1 MAMNASS
8 HISFEILADIAE
20 NRVTGVALN
29 VAMEHLSA
37 CPECEE
43 TLKQL
48 KQVIGM
54 MRSDTTADVPAD
66 LLRSAIDTFSPEK
79 QPLVR
84 RIIAVLTFDSRSAG
98 SAFGLRSIRTP
109 SRQLLYSAQDTDV
122 DLRIIVQ
129 NEECI
134 LTGQIIREGCVEGR
148 VEISGETGSAA
159 ATLNELCEFTL
170 PPIPT
175 GNYSL
180 KIRMPDVEIEIPD
193 LELKD

>member
-1 MAMNASS
+1 MNASA
-8 HISFEILADIAE
+8 HISFEILVDIAE
-20 NRVTGVALN
+20 HRVTGVALTAALAH
-29 VAMEHLSA
+29 VSA
-37 CPECEE
+37 CPECDE
-43 TLKQL
+43 TLRQLKQL
-48 KQVIGM
+48 IGM

-79 QPLVR
+79 QPPVR
-84 RIIAVLTFDSRSAG
+84 RVIAVLTFDSRSAG

-109 SRQLLYSAQDTDV
+109 SRQLLYSALDTDL
-122 DLRIIVQ
+122 DLRIKVQ
-129 NEECI
+129 NQQYI

-148 VEISGETGSAA
+148 VEISGATGSAV

-193 LELKD
+193 LDLKD